1 MLQCVLIRKLTLH
14 PMFEHT
20 AIFNPFS
27 PVFQFIQ
34 KPVISFAQQKHFL
47 VSIWNETPRNATLDW
62 NGLKELMPRQ
72 MNYLAT
78 FKHYFIAILRCK
90 HRALLNVEFGMISL
104 KQKLIVLVKTRQQ
117 FPLVYDWRFST
128 FLSSLDLLRL
138 AWNINI
144 ITTMTGG
151 SDREKLINDCA

>member
-1 MLQCVLIRKLTLH
+1 MLQCVFIRKLTLH
-14 PMFEHT
+14 PIFEHT

-117 FPLVYDWRFST
+117 FPLVYIYIYILIYIKKKNLASQKPAQQKRT
-128 FLSSLDLLRL
+128 SLLYQRRTILV
-138 AWNINI
+138 
-144 ITTMTGG
+144 
-151 SDREKLINDCA
+151 